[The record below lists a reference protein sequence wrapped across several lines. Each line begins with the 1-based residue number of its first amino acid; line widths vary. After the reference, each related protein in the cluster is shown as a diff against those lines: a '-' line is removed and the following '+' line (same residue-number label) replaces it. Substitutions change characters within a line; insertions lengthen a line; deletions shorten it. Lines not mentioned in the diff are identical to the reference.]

1 MVAVLE
7 KLELS
12 QLEECFSDVAPLS
25 IPHWFINAGVIHL
38 YSTLAIYKPFQMTL
52 PTTDNLQSFPTPRRH
67 RALKTLKKNL
77 FFDFRCQTLL
87 ESMNLFLFS

>member
-38 YSTLAIYKPFQMTL
+38 YSTLAIYKPFAHHLNIPNDSTH
-52 PTTDNLQSFPTPRRH
+52 N
-67 RALKTLKKNL
+67 
-77 FFDFRCQTLL
+77 
-87 ESMNLFLFS
+87 